1 MGRFA
6 GATGGGLTGTL
17 GDAMTE
23 PPRSL
28 AELRAA
34 IDALDDRILDVLEQ
48 RARVVDEVGRVK
60 RDAGQTIFH
69 DPERERAVLDRLSAR
84 GAGRFPREAIR
95 AVFREVMSA
104 CLSLEEPVRVAFLGP
119 EGTFSHMAARQ
130 VYGLFA
136 RYREATSIDG
146 VFDAVQRGAAE
157 LGVVPFENSS
167 EGGVTFTL
175 DALLEGDLVI
185 RQELV
190 LEVAQCLLGLAPGLT
205 AIERVYS
212 HPQAVGQCRVWLAT
226 HLPQA
231 AIVHTSSTAGAAREA
246 LGDPASAAIASRLA
260 GELYGLPVVHERIN
274 DRPENATR
282 FVVIAKSDAPRTG
295 ADKTTLAFSVKD
307 EHGALRRVLEVFDHA
322 GINLSRIESRP
333 SRQRPWEYV
342 FLADLEGHRED
353 AHVAA
358 AVEAIRERCVL
369 VRLLGSYPR
378 AARA

>member
-1 MGRFA
+1 MA
-6 GATGGGLTGTL
+6 
-17 GDAMTE
+17 DDK
-23 PPRSL
+23 PKL
-28 AELRAA
+28 AELRAG
-34 IDALDDRILDVLEQ
+34 IDALDDQILAILEQ
-48 RARVVDEVGRVK
+48 RARIVDEVGRAK
-60 RDAGQTIFH
+60 RAAGQTVFH
-69 DPERERAVLDRLSAR
+69 DPERERHVLDRLSAK

-157 LGVVPFENSS
+157 FGVVPVENSS

-175 DALLEGDLVI
+175 DALLEGDLLI

-212 HPQAVGQCRVWLAT
+212 HPQAVGQCRHWLAQ
-226 HLPQA
+226 HLPA
-231 AIVHTSSTAGAAREA
+231 ASVVHTTSTAGAAREA
-246 LGDPASAAIASRLA
+246 LGDPAAAAIASRLA
-260 GELYGLPVVHERIN
+260 GELYGLPVLHERIN

-282 FVVIAKSDAPRTG
+282 FVVVGRSDAPRTG
-295 ADKTTLAFSVKD
+295 DDKTTVGFAVKD
-307 EHGALRRVLEVFDHA
+307 EHGALRRVLEVLDEA
-322 GINLSRIESRP
+322 EINLSRIESRP

-342 FLADLEGHRED
+342 FLADLQGHRTD
-353 AHVAA
+353 ANVAG
-358 AVEAIRERCVL
+358 AIERMRERCVN
-369 VRLLGSYPR
+369 VRMLGSYPR
-378 AARA
+378 ASRA